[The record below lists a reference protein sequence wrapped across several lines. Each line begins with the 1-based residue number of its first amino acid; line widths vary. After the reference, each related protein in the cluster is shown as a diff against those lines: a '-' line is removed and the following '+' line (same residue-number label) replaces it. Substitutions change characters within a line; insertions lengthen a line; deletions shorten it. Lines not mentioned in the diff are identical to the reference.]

1 MDPDAI
7 FNNVDM
13 NALGDVIDAFFG
25 ISPEIKAQL
34 EKEAILEHNYLV
46 DAGIA
51 PRESRIYFH

>member
-1 MDPDAI
+1 MDPNAI
-7 FNNVDM
+7 FKNIDM
-13 NALGDVIDAFFG
+13 AALGDVIDAFFR
-25 ISPEIKAQL
+25 ITPEIEAQL